1 MDLFVD
7 SRNLFFFFSFCSYM
21 GFALSDTPTTDISR
35 YFYIAAKFIEN
46 GVNSG
51 GRVLVHCLV
60 GVSRSATLA
69 IAYLMISRKMT
80 AQEAIRAV
88 RMNRDIHP
96 NDGFLSQMA
105 DLDNELKR
113 ERMY

>member
-1 MDLFVD
+1 
-7 SRNLFFFFSFCSYM
+7 M
-21 GFALSDTPTTDISR
+21 GFPLADTPTTDISR

-69 IAYLMISRKMT
+69 LAYLMISRKMT

-96 NDGFLSQMA
+96 NDGFVQQLS

-113 ERMY
+113 ERTY